1 MSLFGKI
8 RDYSFF
14 FIGLILF
21 SFVFN
26 PKTLLNFFSFHA
38 IFKIDEK
45 KIKNFLKLKKKL
57 YPTSSYDKIL
67 HKIKE
72 EKHLMQSAKKIG
84 IQFMDKDFCNFLA
97 KKSIYKHITQ
107 FKKKEGSLNTK
118 KFKYYLLNIRNIKKN
133 IKNNIKNH
141 GFVWFQ
147 QKKNIH
153 DQILMNQYL
162 DMCLCGLNTKKSFI
176 SKKVT
181 VDYLFFPYKEYQKFQ
196 IRDDEIA
203 DYMKAN
209 YFFSNLGDM
218 EFFFLNFSRKF
229 SKRDSE
235 IIKKQMESLFF
246 EFKKETKYLINYH
259 SDVSYNPIYYSYNFL
274 PSFLRNL
281 LKKSKRVSFLKR
293 KNYYLLAKITGK
305 KMISDSI
312 RASHIFIY
320 HKGSFSN
327 TIFSYKK
334 RISIEES
341 IKKINELFFLLKKKP
356 KLFKALVKKESDNG
370 YLGLGWIDIGGIKKT
385 SDFQNFLIENPKGKI
400 GVFETPI
407 GYHIIRIDDKSPL
420 RPFYKLSIFLKYIN
434 YSKKTEERV
443 KNGKANFS
451 FFAKNAR
458 KKGSQLRTKIDY
470 TILDY
475 YSEIIQWSFE
485 KKRKLGEFKVFLN
498 FKGSYII
505 ARISDISR
513 VSVKNEVKKILKKK
527 KISLAK
533 NFLYHKYQ
541 KIKYLK
547 MDFSNP
553 ILGRE
558 GRESKVVG
566 VSFGLPI
573 NNIYYT
579 INGENGVFLIKV
591 IIMVS

>member
-57 YPTSSYDKIL
+57 YPTSSYIL

-72 EKHLMQSAKKIG
+72 EKHLIQSAKKIG
-84 IQFMDKDFCNFLA
+84 IQFMDKDFCNFWA

-107 FKKKEGSLNTK
+107 FKKKEGTK
-118 KFKYYLLNIRNIKKN
+118 KFKYYLLNIR
-133 IKNNIKNH
+133 NIKNH

-147 QKKNIH
+147 QKKNIN
-153 DQILMNQYL
+153 DKILMNQYL
-162 DMCLCGLNTKKSFI
+162 DMCLCGLNTKKSFL

-181 VDYLFFPYKEYQKFQ
+181 VDYLFFPYKEYEKKQKFK

-229 SKRDSE
+229 SKIDSE

-281 LKKSKRVSFLKR
+281 LILKKSKRVSFLKR

-305 KMISDSI
+305 KMISNSI

-327 TIFSYKK
+327 TIFSSKK

-341 IKKINELFFLLKKKP
+341 IKKINELKKP
-356 KLFKALVKKESDNG
+356 KLFKALVKKESYNG

-420 RPFYKLSIFLKYIN
+420 RPFYQLSIFLKYIN
-434 YSKKTEERV
+434 YSKKTEETLNQRV
-443 KNGKANFS
+443 KEFIQENGKANFS

-458 KKGSQLRTKIDY
+458 KKGSQVRTKIDY
-470 TILDY
+470 TILDF
-475 YSEIIQWSFE
+475 YSEIIQWSFD
-485 KKRKLGEFKVFLN
+485 KKRKLGEFKVFFY
-498 FKGSYII
+498 FKQSYII

-527 KISLAK
+527 KISKELAK

-541 KIKYLK
+541 KIKK
-547 MDFSNP
+547 MENP
-553 ILGRE
+553 I

-566 VSFGLPI
+566 VSLGLPI
-573 NNIYYT
+573 NNIYFT
-579 INGENGVFLIKV
+579 INGENGVFLIL
-591 IIMVS
+591 VS

>member
-1 MSLFGKI
+1 MILQNSPIKKMSFFGKI

-14 FIGLILF
+14 FIVLILF

-45 KIKNFLKLKKKL
+45 KL
-57 YPTSSYDKIL
+57 YPT
-67 HKIKE
+67 KIKE
-72 EKHLMQSAKKIG
+72 EKHLIQSAKKIG
-84 IQFMDKDFCNFLA
+84 IQYKDFCNFLA

-107 FKKKEGSLNTK
+107 FKKKEGSFNTK
-118 KFKYYLLNIRNIKKN
+118 KFKYYLLNIRNIK
-133 IKNNIKNH
+133 NH

-147 QKKNIH
+147 QKKNIN

-162 DMCLCGLNTKKSFI
+162 DMCLCGLNTKKSFLS
-176 SKKVT
+176 SKKLT
-181 VDYLFFPYKEYQKFQ
+181 VDYLFFPYKYKYKEYEKKQKFK

-209 YFFSNLGDM
+209 YFLSNLGDM
-218 EFFFLNFSRKF
+218 EFFLINFTRKF

-259 SDVSYNPIYYSYNFL
+259 SDVSYNTIYYYYNFL

-281 LKKSKRVSFLKR
+281 LKKSKRVSFLKS

-312 RASHIFIY
+312 RASHILIY

-341 IKKINELFFLLKKKP
+341 IRNEFFIRNELFFLLKKKP
-356 KLFKALVKKESDNG
+356 KLFKALVKKESYKNNG

-420 RPFYKLSIFLKYIN
+420 RPFYQLSIFLKYIN
-434 YSKKTEERV
+434 YSTLNLKEFIQE
-443 KNGKANFS
+443 
-451 FFAKNAR
+451 
-458 KKGSQLRTKIDY
+458 KGSKVRTKIDY

-475 YSEIIQWSFE
+475 YSEQWS
-485 KKRKLGEFKVFLN
+485 KKRKLGEFKVFFN
-498 FKGSYII
+498 SQGGYII

-513 VSVKNEVKKILKKK
+513 VSVKNEVKKILKK
-527 KISLAK
+527 
-533 NFLYHKYQ
+533 
-541 KIKYLK
+541 
-547 MDFSNP
+547 
-553 ILGRE
+553 
-558 GRESKVVG
+558 
-566 VSFGLPI
+566 
-573 NNIYYT
+573 
-579 INGENGVFLIKV
+579 LIRWK
-591 IIMVS
+591 